1 MTYQLNMAAV
11 VDHILTL
18 QQSLAH
24 NERMLNKSHPMY
36 TQNLHFELLRTRTKM
51 EFAMFLLA
59 LLTVMDLPPSMVVG
73 TYDLRLFVSPAK

>member
-1 MTYQLNMAAV
+1 MTRTYRLNMATA

-24 NERMLNKSHPMY
+24 YERMLNKSHPMY
-36 TQNLHFELLRTRTKM
+36 LQNLHFELLRARTKL
-51 EFAMFLLA
+51 EFAMFVLA

-73 TYDLRLFVSPAK
+73 TYDL